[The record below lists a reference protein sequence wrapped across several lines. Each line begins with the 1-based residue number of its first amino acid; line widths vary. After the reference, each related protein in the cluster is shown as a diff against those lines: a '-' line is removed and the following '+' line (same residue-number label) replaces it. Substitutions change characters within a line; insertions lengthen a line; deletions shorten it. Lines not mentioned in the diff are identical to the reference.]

1 MSASRYADL
10 KRLNVRTITT
20 PQTAAAWHISV
31 SAASKTLLSL
41 ATAGLVESL
50 RRGIWLIDIEATAEM
65 IAEDVTSPHP
75 SYVSHVSALYTRGVI
90 DQVPAAL
97 HLASSGESGTVHTSR
112 GDYRIHHLPPLLF
125 GGFQEDRGAKIAT
138 VEKALFD
145 WAYVSVVSGS
155 PNARLPETE
164 WPERFRRA
172 EVDRW
177 LDRVDSARVRTLTER
192 LISRR
197 LKLA

>member
-1 MSASRYADL
+1 VSASRYADL

-20 PQTAAAWHISV
+20 PQAAAAWHISGQ
-31 SAASKTLLSL
+31 AASKALSSL

-50 RRGIWLIDIEATAEM
+50 RRGIWLIDLEATAEM
-65 IAEDVTSPHP
+65 IAEDVTAPHP
-75 SYVSHVSALYTRGVI
+75 AYVSHVSALYSHGVI

-112 GDYRIHHLPPLLF
+112 GDYLIHHLPPVLF
-125 GGFQEDRGAKIAT
+125 GGFQDIHGAKIAT

-145 WAYVSVVSGS
+145 WAYVSVASG
-155 PNARLPETE
+155 NLTARLPETE

-177 LDRVDSARVRTLTER
+177 LNRIEISRLRTLTER
-192 LISRR
+192 LVSRR
-197 LKLA
+197 LG